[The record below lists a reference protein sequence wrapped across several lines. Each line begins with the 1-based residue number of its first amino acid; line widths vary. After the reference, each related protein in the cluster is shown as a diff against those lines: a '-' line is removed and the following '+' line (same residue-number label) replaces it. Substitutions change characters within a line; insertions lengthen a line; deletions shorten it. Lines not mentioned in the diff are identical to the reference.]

1 MSRFDPMRRA
11 RMRSLRTVS
20 LIVTAALFAMSC
32 GTAGLPAP
40 ATADPLAGQYIVNG
54 GGGALDNVKALADA
68 FQKQHPSITWQG
80 LADVGSNA
88 GVNLVVSGETD
99 LGYISRDLTD
109 AEKMAGKVEALP
121 IGASGTAVAVAASN
135 TIKAL
140 SKDQVAKI
148 FTGAISDWK
157 DVGGTPGKIRLL
169 IRESGA
175 STRSAFE
182 AYFFD
187 GKKPT
192 YATNAVEVTTYD
204 ETVKA
209 INSFKESIG
218 MVTMNAA
225 TFGNTSIAF
234 ATIDGVTASRDNL
247 NTGKYQVRRPL
258 YLVYVPAKAKPA
270 IKAFIDFV
278 KGPEGQKILAG
289 L

>member
-1 MSRFDPMRRA
+1 
-11 RMRSLRTVS
+11 MRSLRTVVLS
-20 LIVTAALFAMSC
+20 VFAAAAVAAC
-32 GTAGLPAP
+32 GGASFPGTSQP
-40 ATADPLAGQYIVNG
+40 TADPLAGLYIVNG
-54 GGGALDNVKALADA
+54 GGGALDNVKALTDA
-68 FQKQHPSITWQG
+68 FGKLHPTITWQG
-80 LADVGSNA
+80 LADVGSDA

-99 LGYISRDLTD
+99 LGYISRELKD
-109 AEKMAGKVEALP
+109 AEKTKVEALP

-135 TIKAL
+135 PVKSL

-148 FTGAISDWK
+148 FTGQISDWK
-157 DVGGTPGKIRLL
+157 DVGGTPGKIRIL
-169 IRESGA
+169 IREQGA

-192 YATNAVEVTTYD
+192 YATNAVEVTNID

-218 MVTMNAA
+218 MVTMNASTFSNA
-225 TFGNTSIAF
+225 TIAF
-234 ATIDGVTASRDNL
+234 ATIDGIAASRDNL
-247 NTGKYQVRRPL
+247 NSGKYQVRRPL
-258 YLVYVPAKAKPA
+258 YLVYNSDAVKVKPT
-270 IKAFIDFV
+270 IRAFIDFA

>member
-1 MSRFDPMRRA
+1 MRRA
-11 RMRSLRTVS
+11 GVRSLRTTLLGILAAS
-20 LIVTAALFAMSC
+20 LAAC
-32 GTAGLPAP
+32 GGAIPAQSTP
-40 ATADPLAGQYIVNG
+40 DALAGQYIVNG
-54 GGGALDNVKALADA
+54 GGGALENVKALTDA
-68 FQKQHPSITWQG
+68 FGKLHPNITWQG
-80 LADVGSNA
+80 LADIGSDA

-99 LGYISRDLTD
+99 LGYISRELKDP
-109 AEKMAGKVEALP
+109 EKGKVEALS

-135 TIKAL
+135 PVKAL
-140 SKDQVAKI
+140 TKDQVAKI
-148 FTGAISDWK
+148 FTGAITDWK

-169 IRESGA
+169 IREAGS

-192 YATNAVEVTTYD
+192 YAPNAVEVTNID
-204 ETVKA
+204 QTVKA

-218 MVTMNAA
+218 MVTMSAV
-225 TFGNTSIAF
+225 TFADTTIAF
-234 ATIDGVTASRDNL
+234 ATIDGVAASRDNL

-258 YLVYVPAKAKPA
+258 YLVYDPLKAKPA

>member
-1 MSRFDPMRRA
+1 MRR
-11 RMRSLRTVS
+11 LRTLS
-20 LIVTAALFAMSC
+20 LTITVALFAVSC
-32 GTAGLPAP
+32 GGAGLPVP
-40 ATADPLAGQYIVNG
+40 ATQDPLAGQYIVNG
-54 GGGALDNVKALADA
+54 GGGALDNVKALTDA
-68 FQKQHPSITWQG
+68 FVKTHPNITWQG

-109 AEKMAGKVEALP
+109 AEKLTGKVEALP

-135 TIKAL
+135 PIKAL
-140 SKDQVAKI
+140 TKDQVAKI

-157 DVGGTPGKIRLL
+157 DVGGTPGKIRVL
-169 IRESGA
+169 IRESTA

-187 GKKPT
+187 GKKPA
-192 YATNAVEVTTYD
+192 YGSNAVEVTTID

-218 MVTMNAA
+218 MVTMNAS

-234 ATIDGVTASRDNL
+234 VTVDGVAATRENL
-247 NTGKYQVRRPL
+247 NSGKYQVRRPL
-258 YLVYVPAKAKPA
+258 YFVYSNDPVKPVKPT
-270 IKAFIDFV
+270 IQAFLDFV
-278 KGPEGQKILAG
+278 KGSEGQKILAG

>member
-1 MSRFDPMRRA
+1 
-11 RMRSLRTVS
+11 MRSLRTLS
-20 LIVTAALFAMSC
+20 LIIGAALFAMSC

-68 FQKQHPSITWQG
+68 FKLQHSGITWQG
-80 LADVGSNA
+80 LADIGSNA
-88 GVNLVVSGETD
+88 GVNLVISGETD
-99 LGYISRDLTD
+99 LGYISRDLLDT
-109 AEKMAGKVEALP
+109 EKGKVEAVA
-121 IGASGTAVAVAASN
+121 IGASGTAVAVAATNPVKSL
-135 TIKAL
+135 T
-140 SKDQVAKI
+140 KDQVAKI
-148 FTGAISDWK
+148 FTGAITDWK
-157 DVGGTPGKIRLL
+157 DVGGNPGKIRVL

-175 STRSAFE
+175 ATRSAFE

-192 YATNAVEVTTYD
+192 YAPNAVEVTTYD

-225 TFGNTSIAF
+225 TFANTSIAF
-234 ATIDGVTASRDNL
+234 ATIDGVAASRDNL
-247 NTGKYQVRRPL
+247 NSGKYQVRRPL
-258 YLVYVPAKAKPA
+258 YLVYDPAKAKPA
-270 IKAFIDFV
+270 IKAFVDFV

>member
-1 MSRFDPMRRA
+1 MRR
-11 RMRSLRTVS
+11 LRTVS
-20 LIVTAALFAMSC
+20 LIIMTALFAVSC
-32 GTAGLPAP
+32 GGAGGLPVP
-40 ATADPLAGQYIVNG
+40 ATQDPLAGQYIVNG

-68 FQKQHPSITWQG
+68 FQKQHPAITWQG

-135 TIKAL
+135 PIKSL
-140 SKDQVAKI
+140 TKDQVAKI

-169 IRESGA
+169 IRESGS

-187 GKKPT
+187 GKKPA
-192 YATNAVEVTTYD
+192 YAPTAVEVTTID

-218 MVTMNAA
+218 MVTMNAT
-225 TFGNTSIAF
+225 TFGNATVAF
-234 ATIDGVTASRDNL
+234 VTVDGVAASRDNL
-247 NTGKYQVRRPL
+247 NSGKYQVRRPL
-258 YLVYVPAKAKPA
+258 YFVYPTDATKIKPA
-270 IKAFIDFV
+270 IKAFLDFV
-278 KGPEGQKILAG
+278 KGSEGQKILAG

>member
-1 MSRFDPMRRA
+1 MRR
-11 RMRSLRTVS
+11 LRTVS
-20 LIVTAALFAMSC
+20 LIIMTALFAVSC
-32 GTAGLPAP
+32 GGAGGLPVP
-40 ATADPLAGQYIVNG
+40 ATQDPLAGQYIVNG

-68 FQKQHPSITWQG
+68 FQKQHPAITWQG

-135 TIKAL
+135 PIKSL
-140 SKDQVAKI
+140 TKDQVAKI

-169 IRESGA
+169 IRESGS

-192 YATNAVEVTTYD
+192 YAPTAVEVTTID

-218 MVTMNAA
+218 MVTMNAT
-225 TFGNTSIAF
+225 TFGNATVAF
-234 ATIDGVTASRDNL
+234 VMVDGVAASRDNL
-247 NTGKYQVRRPL
+247 NSGKYQVRRPL
-258 YLVYVPAKAKPA
+258 FFVYPTDTSKIKPA
-270 IKAFIDFV
+270 IKAFLDFV
-278 KGPEGQKILAG
+278 KGSEGQKILAG

>member
-1 MSRFDPMRRA
+1 MHP
-11 RMRSLRTVS
+11 LRTVS
-20 LIVTAALFAMSC
+20 IIAAAALFALSC
-32 GTAGLPAP
+32 GGAGLPGP
-40 ATADPLAGQYIVNG
+40 ATADPLSGQYIVNG
-54 GGGALDNVKALADA
+54 GGGALDNVKALTDA
-68 FQKQHPSITWQG
+68 FGKMHPAITWQG

-109 AEKMAGKVEALP
+109 AEKTAGKVQALS
-121 IGASGTAVAVAASN
+121 IGASGTALAVAAN
-135 TIKAL
+135 NPIKSL
-140 SKDQVAKI
+140 TKDQVAKI

-157 DVGGTPGKIRLL
+157 DVGGTPGKIRVL

-192 YATNAVEVTTYD
+192 YAPTAIEVTTIE
-204 ETVKA
+204 ETIKA

-218 MVTMNAA
+218 MVTMNAT
-225 TFGNTSIAF
+225 TFANTTVAV
-234 ATIDGVTASRDNL
+234 ATIDGVAASRENL
-247 NTGKYQVRRPL
+247 NSGKYQVRRPL
-258 YLVYVPAKAKPA
+258 YFVYSTDSTKIRPA
-270 IKAFIDFV
+270 IQAFLDFV

>member
-1 MSRFDPMRRA
+1 MRR
-11 RMRSLRTVS
+11 LRTVS
-20 LIVTAALFAMSC
+20 LIIMTALFAVSC
-32 GTAGLPAP
+32 GGAGGLPVP
-40 ATADPLAGQYIVNG
+40 ATHDPLAGQYILNG
-54 GGGALDNVKALADA
+54 GGGALDNVKALADV
-68 FQKQHPSITWQG
+68 FQKQHPAITCQG

-135 TIKAL
+135 PIKSL
-140 SKDQVAKI
+140 TKDQVTKI

-169 IRESGA
+169 IRESGS

-187 GKKPT
+187 GKKPA
-192 YATNAVEVTTYD
+192 YAPTAVEVTTID

-218 MVTMNAA
+218 MVTMNAT
-225 TFGNTSIAF
+225 TFSNNTVAF
-234 ATIDGVTASRDNL
+234 ATVDGVAASRDNL
-247 NTGKYQVRRPL
+247 NSGKYQVRRPL
-258 YLVYVPAKAKPA
+258 YFVYSNDPTKPVKPT
-270 IKAFIDFV
+270 IQAFLDFV
-278 KGPEGQKILAG
+278 KGSEGQKILAG

>member
-1 MSRFDPMRRA
+1 
-11 RMRSLRTVS
+11 MRSLRTVS
-20 LIVTAALFAMSC
+20 LMISTALFAVSC
-32 GTAGLPAP
+32 GGAGLPAP

-54 GGGALDNVKALADA
+54 GGGALDNVRALTDA
-68 FQKQHPSITWQG
+68 FGKMHSAITWQG

-109 AEKMAGKVEALP
+109 AEKLAGKVEAMP

-135 TIKAL
+135 PIKAL
-140 SKDQVAKI
+140 TKDQVAKI
-148 FTGAISDWK
+148 FTGAITDWK

-169 IRESGA
+169 IRESGS

-182 AYFFD
+182 AYFYD
-187 GKKPT
+187 GKKPN
-192 YATNAVEVTTYD
+192 YAPTAVEVTTID

-218 MVTMNAA
+218 MVTMNAT
-225 TFGNTSIAF
+225 TFGNSTIAF
-234 ATIDGVTASRDNL
+234 ATVDGVPANRDNL
-247 NTGKYQVRRPL
+247 NSGKYQVRRPL
-258 YLVYVPAKAKPA
+258 YFVYSTDTAKIKPA
-270 IKAFIDFV
+270 IKAFLDFV
-278 KGPEGQKILAG
+278 RGPDGQKILAS

>member
-1 MSRFDPMRRA
+1 MRP
-11 RMRSLRTVS
+11 LRTVS
-20 LIVTAALFAMSC
+20 LMLIAALFALSC
-32 GTAGLPAP
+32 GGAGLPTP

-68 FQKQHPSITWQG
+68 FQKQHPAITWQG

-88 GVNLVVSGETD
+88 GVNLVISGETD

-109 AEKMAGKVEALP
+109 AEKLAGKVEALP

-135 TIKAL
+135 PVKSLT
-140 SKDQVAKI
+140 KDQTAKI
-148 FTGAISDWK
+148 FSGAITDWK
-157 DVGGTPGKIRLL
+157 DVGGTPGKIRVL

-182 AYFFD
+182 AYFF
-187 GKKPT
+187 GAAKAT
-192 YATNAVEVTTYD
+192 YATNAVEVTTID

-218 MVTMNAA
+218 MVTMNAT
-225 TFGNTSIAF
+225 TFSNNTVAF
-234 ATIDGVTASRDNL
+234 VTVDGVSASRDNL
-247 NTGKYQVRRPL
+247 NSGKYQVRRPL
-258 YLVYVPAKAKPA
+258 YFVYPTDVTKIKPG
-270 IKAFIDFV
+270 IKAFLDFV

>member
-1 MSRFDPMRRA
+1 MRR
-11 RMRSLRTVS
+11 LRTVS
-20 LIVTAALFAMSC
+20 LIIIAALFAVSC
-32 GTAGLPAP
+32 GGAGLPAP
-40 ATADPLAGQYIVNG
+40 ATADPLGGQYIVNG
-54 GGGALDNVKALADA
+54 GGGALDNVRALTDA
-68 FQKQHPSITWQG
+68 FGKMHSAITWQG
-80 LADVGSNA
+80 LSDVGSSA
-88 GVNLVVSGETD
+88 GVNLVISGETD

-109 AEKMAGKVEALP
+109 AEKAAGKVMSVP

-135 TIKAL
+135 PVKAL
-140 SKDQVAKI
+140 TKDQIAKI
-148 FTGAISDWK
+148 FTGGITDWK
-157 DVGGTPGKIRLL
+157 DVGGTPGKIRIL

-218 MVTMNAA
+218 MVTMNAT
-225 TFGNTSIAF
+225 TFGNSTIAF
-234 ATIDGVTASRDNL
+234 VTVDGVAASRENL
-247 NTGKYQVRRPL
+247 NSGKYQVRRPL
-258 YLVYVPAKAKPA
+258 YFVYPTDATKIKPA
-270 IKAFIDFV
+270 IKAFLDFV
-278 KGPEGQKILAG
+278 RGPEGQKVLAS

>member
-1 MSRFDPMRRA
+1 
-11 RMRSLRTVS
+11 MRSLRTYLLLVAS
-20 LIVTAALFAMSC
+20 ALLVASC
-32 GTAGLPAP
+32 GGAISIGPAQK
-40 ATADPLAGQYIVNG
+40 TEDPLAGQYIVNG
-54 GGGALDNVKALADA
+54 GGGALDNVKALTDA
-68 FQKQHPSITWQG
+68 FKVSHPTITWQG
-80 LADVGSNA
+80 LADVGSDA
-88 GVNLVVSGETD
+88 GVNLAVSGETD
-99 LGYISRDLTD
+99 LGYISRDLKD
-109 AEKMAGKVEALP
+109 LEKGKVEALP

-135 TIKAL
+135 PVKSLT
-140 SKDQVAKI
+140 KDQVAKI
-148 FTGAISDWK
+148 FTGAITDWK
-157 DVGGTPGKIRLL
+157 DVGGSPGKIRIL

-192 YATNAVEVTTYD
+192 YAPAAVEVTTIS

-218 MVTMNAA
+218 MVTMNAS
-225 TFGNTSIAF
+225 TFSDNTIAF
-234 ATIDGVTASRDNL
+234 TTIDGVSPSRENL
-247 NTGKYQVRRPL
+247 NSGKYQVRRPL
-258 YLVYVPAKAKPA
+258 YFVYNSDPTKVKPA

>member
-1 MSRFDPMRRA
+1 
-11 RMRSLRTVS
+11 MRSLRTVS
-20 LIVTAALFAMSC
+20 LIMTTALFALSC

-40 ATADPLAGQYIVNG
+40 ATQDPLAGQYIVNG
-54 GGGALDNVKALADA
+54 GGGALDNVKALTDA
-68 FQKQHPSITWQG
+68 FRAQHTGITWQG

-99 LGYISRDLTD
+99 LGYISRDLLDT
-109 AEKMAGKVEALP
+109 EKGKVEAIS
-121 IGASGTAVAVAASN
+121 IGASGTAVAVASN
-135 TIKAL
+135 NMIKSL
-140 SKDQVAKI
+140 TKDQVAKI
-148 FTGAISDWK
+148 FTGAITDWK
-157 DVGGTPGKIRLL
+157 DVGGTAGKIRVL
-169 IRESGA
+169 IRESGS

-192 YATNAVEVTTYD
+192 YATNAIEVTTID

-218 MVTMNAA
+218 MVTMNAT
-225 TFGNTSIAF
+225 TFVNSSIAF
-234 ATIDGVTASRDNL
+234 VTVDNVPATRDNL
-247 NTGKYQVRRPL
+247 NSGKYQVRRPL
-258 YLVYVPAKAKPA
+258 YFVYNPTTAKPA

>member
-1 MSRFDPMRRA
+1 MRR
-11 RMRSLRTVS
+11 LRTVS
-20 LIVTAALFAMSC
+20 LIISAAIFAASC
-32 GTAGLPAP
+32 GGAGLPAP
-40 ATADPLAGQYIVNG
+40 ATQDPLAGQYIVNG

-68 FQKQHPSITWQG
+68 FKLQHTGITWQG
-80 LADVGSNA
+80 LADIGSNA
-88 GVNLVVSGETD
+88 GENLVISGETD
-99 LGYISRDLTD
+99 LGYISRDLLDT
-109 AEKMAGKVEALP
+109 EKGKVEAVA

-135 TIKAL
+135 PVKSLT
-140 SKDQVAKI
+140 KDQVAKI
-148 FTGAISDWK
+148 FTGAITDWK
-157 DVGGTPGKIRLL
+157 DVGGTPGKIRIL

-187 GKKPT
+187 GKKPA
-192 YATNAVEVTTYD
+192 YAANAVEVTTYD

-225 TFGNTSIAF
+225 TFANTSIAF
-234 ATIDGVTASRDNL
+234 ATVDGVAPSRDNL
-247 NTGKYQVRRPL
+247 NSGKYQVRRPL
-258 YLVYVPAKAKPA
+258 YLVYDPAKAKPA
-270 IKAFIDFV
+270 IKAFVDFV

>member
-20 LIVTAALFAMSC
+20 LIITAALFAMSC
-32 GTAGLPAP
+32 GTALPAP
-40 ATADPLAGQYIVNG
+40 ATPDPLAGQYIVNG

-68 FQKQHPSITWQG
+68 FKIQHTGITWQG
-80 LADVGSNA
+80 LGGIGSPA
-88 GVNLVVSGETD
+88 GVNLVVTGEID

-109 AEKMAGKVEALP
+109 GEKGKVESVP
-121 IGASGTAVAVAASN
+121 IGSSGTAVAVAASN
-135 TIKAL
+135 PIKSL
-140 SKDQVAKI
+140 TKDQVAKI
-148 FTGAISDWK
+148 FTGAITDWK
-157 DVGGTPGKIRLL
+157 DVGGTPGKIRIL

-187 GKKPT
+187 GKKAA
-192 YATNAVEVTTYD
+192 YAPNAVEVTRID

-218 MVTMNAA
+218 MVTMNAT
-225 TFGNTSIAF
+225 TFGNSTIAF
-234 ATIDGVTASRDNL
+234 ITVDGVAASRENL

-258 YLVYVPAKAKPA
+258 YFVYPTDTTKIKPA
-270 IKAFIDFV
+270 IKAFLDFV
-278 KGPEGQKILAG
+278 KGTEGQKILAG

>member
-1 MSRFDPMRRA
+1 MRP
-11 RMRSLRTVS
+11 LRTLL
-20 LIVTAALFAMSC
+20 LIITAALFVVSC
-32 GTAGLPAP
+32 GGTALPAP
-40 ATADPLAGQYIVNG
+40 ATADPLAGEYIVNG
-54 GGGALDNVKALADA
+54 GGGALDNVKALTDA
-68 FQKQHPSITWQG
+68 FRLQHAGITWQG
-80 LADVGSNA
+80 LADIGSNA

-99 LGYISRDLTD
+99 LGYISRDLLDT
-109 AEKMAGKVEALP
+109 EKGKVEAVP

-135 TIKAL
+135 PVKAL
-140 SKDQVAKI
+140 TKDQVAKI
-148 FTGAISDWK
+148 FTGAITDWK
-157 DVGGTPGKIRLL
+157 DVGGTPGKIRIL

-175 STRSAFE
+175 ATRSAFE

-192 YATNAVEVTTYD
+192 YAQNAVEVTTYD

-225 TFGNTSIAF
+225 TFANSSIAF
-234 ATIDGVTASRDNL
+234 ATVDGVSASRDNL

-258 YLVYVPAKAKPA
+258 FLVYDPMKAKPA